1 MHVIPKPKL
10 SSMRRQPRYVAA
22 RLLMI
27 WGGLGLGCNSIL
39 GIEAAELSC
48 TGSACDAGVSSSS
61 DAGLAAPGQ
70 PPAVSTPGLG
80 SSEGTLPATTPLA
93 PAVSVAGDAGTSAAA
108 NGSNSGAPEGSG
120 DPPPGNS
127 NAGSGNPGSGNDNGG
142 SNNSGGNN
150 GGGNPGAGA
159 GGSDDGAAAPPVTP
173 VPDPIPPPPVVPTG
187 PCAGVAP
194 GIGICDGAIRIS
206 CGLDST
212 VQATTPCPS
221 PQHCEQGRAGE
232 CAVCLAGESRCEG
245 AVLLTCNE
253 LQSGFTE
260 LACAAAE
267 LCDAVGATCRA
278 PACLPGEA
286 RCVGA
291 RLDVCNAS
299 LSALDP
305 VLDCASPQLCNAAAA
320 RCDACA
326 PSTRRCANSTT
337 VATCSATGDVETLQG
352 CGLLQTCSGGECGV
366 LGFPLF

>member
-10 SSMRRQPRYVAA
+10 SSMRHQPRYVAA
-22 RLLMI
+22 RLLI

-48 TGSACDAGVSSSS
+48 TGTACDAGVSSSS
-61 DAGLAAPGQ
+61 DAGLAAPAQ
-70 PPAVSTPGLG
+70 PPALSAAGVGNA
-80 SSEGTLPATTPLA
+80 EATLPATTPLA
-93 PAVSVAGDAGTSAAA
+93 PAVTVPGDAGASTPDNANNAGAA
-108 NGSNSGAPEGSG
+108 GAPEQSEG
-120 DPPPGNS
+120 PPPGNS
-127 NAGSGNPGSGNDNGG
+127 NDGSGNSGSGEDNGEA
-142 SNNSGGNN
+142 NNSGGNN
-150 GGGNPGAGA
+150 GGGNPGAG
-159 GGSDDGAAAPPVTP
+159 GSDDGAAAPPP
-173 VPDPIPPPPVVPTG
+173 DIPDPIPPPPVVPTG

-212 VQATTPCPS
+212 VQGTTPCPS
-221 PQHCEQGRAGE
+221 PQHCEQGSAGA

-267 LCDAVGATCRA
+267 LCDAIGVTCRA

-305 VLDCASPQLCNAAAA
+305 VADCASPQLCNAAAA

-326 PSTRRCANSTT
+326 PNTRRCANSTT

-352 CGLLQTCSGGECGV
+352 CGLLQTCSGGECGL